1 MNLSGRVLKLLGI
14 SLSSEMVKKV
24 PNETKMWRA
33 VIVLALEDVLN
44 TSNNRNECVL
54 KARSHDWFI
63 SDSEDFQQVC
73 FNAELDPEWV
83 RDRYQRAL
91 DTGQVKF
98 TKKQHLQ
105 VKYSDMYDRFRREK
119 DVKRRKRLQKLVDK
133 LRLRIFIFFIKA

>member
-33 VIVLALEDVLN
+33 VIVLALEDVLK

-63 SDSEDFQQVC
+63 SDSDDFQQVC

-133 LRLRIFIFFIKA
+133 LRLRIFRLVTKA